1 MGLIAVNIL
10 GDETDAVTASNGK
23 LSSPASDGPGGPD
36 LVYDDLA
43 FQMYVDQD
51 AAKIIR
57 DMETRKAAA
66 VQGESRRKPEDHE
79 LATSWP
85 RGATRQGGGSGVRGW
100 GRGRARPRPQ
110 LATTPFRALGL
121 ACRSEEARA
130 GLSQLQ
136 KPSPVL
142 IQRRL

>member
-1 MGLIAVNIL
+1 MIAVNIL

-66 VQGESRRKPEDHE
+66 VQGESQRKPEDHE
-79 LATSWP
+79 LATRRDQARGWQ
-85 RGATRQGGGSGVRGW
+85 RGARAGSGPGQ
-100 GRGRARPRPQ
+100 A
-110 LATTPFRALGL
+110 ATATRDHALPSLGL
-121 ACRSEEARA
+121 SLSQRGGKGWAMA